1 MTTTTDGK
9 RYIFIDQ
16 CSCYRMDTDGNHGS
30 NCSLYG
36 YSKAIEMNYRKL
48 WHYLKDKG
56 LKEENSEHLDIRIKY
71 IDVKNVEKS

>member
-48 WHYLKDKG
+48 
-56 LKEENSEHLDIRIKY
+56 
-71 IDVKNVEKS
+71 